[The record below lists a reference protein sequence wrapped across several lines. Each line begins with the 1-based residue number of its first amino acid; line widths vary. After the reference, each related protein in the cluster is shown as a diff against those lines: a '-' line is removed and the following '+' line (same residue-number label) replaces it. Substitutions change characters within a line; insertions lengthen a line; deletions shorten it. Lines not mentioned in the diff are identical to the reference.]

1 MILDLG
7 VGTIVH
13 SMFNCDLLSAT
24 GIVEF
29 STTMEAGM
37 ALDRL
42 TGKQIGDRTI

>member
-13 SMFNCDLLSAT
+13 PMFNCDLLSAT

-29 STTMEAGM
+29 STTKEAGM
-37 ALDRL
+37 VLDRL